1 MVNVPNVPNE
11 REELKERCLPN
22 LIMQKCTFFVNSDV
36 DRIIVYQGISS
47 SHTSFGYISHI
58 SIKELYCNN
67 NIALTIFDSETECKE
82 SVFVAVDKT
91 VSRQSGVYEINNL
104 PQLFIK
110 GKTNK

>member
-1 MVNVPNVPNE
+1 MNE
-11 REELKERCLPN
+11 LLLTAYGGSILGPIAKVLGW
-22 LIMQKCTFFVNSDV
+22 IMDK
-36 DRIIVYQGISS
+36 I
-47 SHTSFGYISHI
+47 YILLASLGV
-58 SIKELYCNN
+58 E